1 MYRQKLRE
9 LTDST
14 EFTNDVDKTKFPISP
29 EFYTKIHKVDFPT
42 EDYLA
47 TDSQFIEMGKHR
59 LKKFRDKIAYFLTLK
74 SETDKTYFSDML
86 IQYEKVKTDKV
97 LAAHDLDDTA
107 ANKAFLEKIIKEA
120 SDELNNGNYS

>member
-1 MYRQKLRE
+1 
-9 LTDST
+9 
-14 EFTNDVDKTKFPISP
+14 
-29 EFYTKIHKVDFPT
+29 
-42 EDYLA
+42 
-47 TDSQFIEMGKHR
+47 
-59 LKKFRDKIAYFLTLK
+59 
-74 SETDKTYFSDML
+74 ML